1 MIGLL
6 TYIKYKELFEKI
18 NKHSVFLFFFIFSAK
33 AVSLQKIPDMEMF
46 ADDKKYL
53 KVNERKFMEKKIDSS
68 SIHLEDNCIYHFY
81 CHLLQTQSQLGIR
94 VIGFNSPLYYANGDM
109 FVKQVFQIVGLK
121 PERARK
127 QIKRL
132 GSILEFRR
140 VVSSLFDISV
150 HVVLSLMI
158 LFSTVS

>member
-1 MIGLL
+1 MLMS
-6 TYIKYKELFEKI
+6 F
-18 NKHSVFLFFFIFSAK
+18 VF
-33 AVSLQKIPDMEMF
+33 
-46 ADDKKYL
+46 
-53 KVNERKFMEKKIDSS
+53 
-68 SIHLEDNCIYHFY
+68 
-81 CHLLQTQSQLGIR
+81 QTQSQIGIR

-140 VVSSLFDISV
+140 VVS
-150 HVVLSLMI
+150 
-158 LFSTVS
+158 

>member
-1 MIGLL
+1 M
-6 TYIKYKELFEKI
+6 
-18 NKHSVFLFFFIFSAK
+18 
-33 AVSLQKIPDMEMF
+33 
-46 ADDKKYL
+46 
-53 KVNERKFMEKKIDSS
+53 KKIDGSI
-68 SIHLEDNCIYHFY
+68 IHLGDICIYHFY

-140 VVSSLFDISV
+140 VVS
-150 HVVLSLMI
+150 
-158 LFSTVS
+158 

>member
-1 MIGLL
+1 MH
-6 TYIKYKELFEKI
+6 I
-18 NKHSVFLFFFIFSAK
+18 NKTMSISISIF
-33 AVSLQKIPDMEMF
+33 
-46 ADDKKYL
+46 
-53 KVNERKFMEKKIDSS
+53 KKIEFLWNKP
-68 SIHLEDNCIYHFY
+68 ITF
-81 CHLLQTQSQLGIR
+81 LQTQTQLGIR

-140 VVSSLFDISV
+140 VVRN
-150 HVVLSLMI
+150 
-158 LFSTVS
+158 

>member
-1 MIGLL
+1 
-6 TYIKYKELFEKI
+6 
-18 NKHSVFLFFFIFSAK
+18 
-33 AVSLQKIPDMEMF
+33 
-46 ADDKKYL
+46 
-53 KVNERKFMEKKIDSS
+53 MEKK
-68 SIHLEDNCIYHFY
+68 SIAVAFICIYHFY